1 MEAHDFVFGVNRNS
15 HELLRSLTSIPRS
28 SEKILL
34 RNTEGCDENRK
45 VVIEHFWQNVSQK

>member
-1 MEAHDFVFGVNRNS
+1 MEAHDFVFGVNRSS
-15 HELLRSLTSIPRS
+15 HELLRSLTSIPRN

-45 VVIEHFWQNVSQK
+45 VIIEHFWKNVSQK